1 MAFHVRTKGIS
12 LSHPGNRGRTV
23 EQSSQSHC
31 VSNLR
36 VMRSCQVASSY
47 ASLSALL
54 RTAGRRTEALTYAQV
69 ALEAKQRAFGPQ
81 HAEVAG
87 AMLHL
92 ADLLRDLGR
101 CISIILSPKSRCQ
114 LQC

>member
-1 MAFHVRTKGIS
+1 MS
-12 LSHPGNRGRTV
+12 
-23 EQSSQSHC
+23 
-31 VSNLR
+31 
-36 VMRSCQVASSY
+36 SSY

-54 RTAGRRTEALTYAQV
+54 RTAGRRGEALTYAQV

-81 HAEVAG
+81 HAEVAA

-101 CISIILSPKSRCQ
+101 CVPHVYRRCHSRPQPQCRSP
-114 LQC
+114 

>member
-1 MAFHVRTKGIS
+1 MLDQPS
-12 LSHPGNRGRTV
+12 LGQCMSD
-23 EQSSQSHC
+23 
-31 VSNLR
+31 LR
-36 VMRSCQVASSY
+36 VMSSCQVASSY

-54 RTAGRRTEALTYAQV
+54 RTAGRRAEALTYAQV

-87 AMLHL
+87 STLHL

-101 CISIILSPKSRCQ
+101 CIFIL
-114 LQC
+114 L

>member
-1 MAFHVRTKGIS
+1 MS
-12 LSHPGNRGRTV
+12 D
-23 EQSSQSHC
+23 
-31 VSNLR
+31 LR
-36 VMRSCQVASSY
+36 VMSSCQVASSY

-54 RTAGRRTEALTYAQV
+54 RTAGRRAEALTYAQV

-101 CISIILSPKSRCQ
+101 CTSILFWYCIRSSLSASLLKAWHVQRV
-114 LQC
+114 LNLVKHL